1 MSNYPKY
8 DKYSQF
14 ESKKKLSYYERLGL
28 FFRNTKRILKIAN
41 KPGRKD
47 YFLVFKICAIGLA
60 LLGAVSYAIQL
71 IFNLIFQALGI
82 S

>member
-1 MSNYPKY
+1 VSTYPKY
-8 DKYSQF
+8 DKYSQY

-28 FFRNTKRILKIAN
+28 FFQNTKRILKIAN

-71 IFNLIFQALGI
+71 IFNVVFKFLGVT
-82 S
+82 

>member
-1 MSNYPKY
+1 VSNYPKY

-14 ESKKKLSYYERLGL
+14 ESKKKLSYYERLGF
-28 FFRNTKRILKIAN
+28 FFRNAKRILKIAN

-60 LLGAVSYAIQL
+60 LLGGASYAIQL
-71 IFNLIFQALGI
+71 ILNLMFKVLGV

>member
-60 LLGAVSYAIQL
+60 LLGAVSYVIQL

-82 S
+82 T

>member
-8 DKYSQF
+8 DKYSQY
-14 ESKKKLSYYERLGL
+14 ESKKKLSYYERLGV
-28 FFRNTKRILKIAN
+28 FFQNTKRILKTAN